1 MNKAKPGP
9 ESHYVHGTTPREQ
22 ERLSLLNELINEG
35 SLAEMALAGGER
47 ILDVGSGLGQFSRA
61 MARAAGPGGRVVGIE
76 RSSDQISRALDLARE
91 AGEDGCIELRQG
103 AVDAPPLAAEEWGTF
118 DVAHARFVLEHV
130 PGPGAVVEMML
141 RAVRPGG
148 RIILEDDDHDVFRLW
163 PEPAGWRPL
172 WEAYIRTYDRL
183 GNDPYIGRRL
193 VSLLHGAGAR
203 VVRNTWLFF
212 GCSAGTSTMAAMVE
226 NLAGVLEGAAAAMV
240 QGGFIEAPAVDEAI
254 AVLRAWGRRPDAAL
268 WYARC
273 WAEGTRP

>member
-1 MNKAKPGP
+1 MAGS
-9 ESHYVHGTTPREQ
+9 ESRYVHGTTPREQ
-22 ERLSLLNELINEG
+22 QRLSLLNDLIDAG
-35 SLAEMALAGGER
+35 SLARMALAGEER

-61 MARAAGPGGRVVGIE
+61 MARAAGPRGRVVGIE
-76 RSSDQISRALDLARE
+76 RSDEQINRARELARE
-91 AGEDGCIELRQG
+91 AGEEDRVEFRRGSVHE
-103 AVDAPPLAAEEWGTF
+103 PPLADGEWGTF

-130 PGPGAVVEMML
+130 PDPGAVVAVMV

-193 VSLLHGAGAR
+193 VALLHGAGAR
-203 VVRNTWLFF
+203 VVDNTWLFF
-212 GCSAGTSTMAAMVE
+212 GGSAGAPAMAAMVE
-226 NLAGVLEGAAAAMV
+226 NMAGVLEGAAEAMV
-240 QGGFIEAPAVDEAI
+240 SGGFIEARAVEEAI

-273 WAEGTRP
+273 WAEGTRAEA